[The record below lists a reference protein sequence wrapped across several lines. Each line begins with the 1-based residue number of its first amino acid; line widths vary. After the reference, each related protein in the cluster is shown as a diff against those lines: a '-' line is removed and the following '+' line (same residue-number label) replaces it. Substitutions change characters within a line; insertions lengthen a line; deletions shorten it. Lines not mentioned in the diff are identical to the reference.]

1 MSSNSLKFTAGRWL
15 FFFWFQKCHFFFFL
29 FFLWIFKIWCQAG
42 PGSKFSNLQQVGDFS
57 IFGSFFWGVEGHKIW
72 VLLGGFNCADWTVH
86 LRDWATTMSLR
97 GPATQHLHNESAK
110 RASSMGW
117 KCFILRRDSAKQN
130 PNGVHFD
137 SFHFIV
143 SRYWTPSIYWR

>member
-1 MSSNSLKFTAGRWL
+1 MHVIKNCHQNSYGFQNLMSSWGWGSKFSNLPQVGDFS
-15 FFFWFQKCHFFFFL
+15 FFGSKSVIFFFFL

-97 GPATQHLHNESAK
+97 GPATQHLHNERAK
-110 RASSMGW
+110 RASLMG
-117 KCFILRRDSAKQN
+117 RDGRTVNKS
-130 PNGVHFD
+130 VL
-137 SFHFIV
+137 
-143 SRYWTPSIYWR
+143 

>member
-72 VLLGGFNCADWTVH
+72 VLVGGFNCADWTVH

-97 GPATQHLHNESAK
+97 GPATQHLHNEAR
-110 RASSMGW
+110 RAEFDGVGSDGTEYQ
-117 KCFILRRDSAKQN
+117 KCPLIFFILC
-130 PNGVHFD
+130 
-137 SFHFIV
+137 
-143 SRYWTPSIYWR
+143 RYIDKVYTYLYR

>member
-97 GPATQHLHNESAK
+97 GPATQHLHNERAK
-110 RASSMGW
+110 RASLMGRDGRTGRTDGTGRSS
-117 KCFILRRDSAKQN
+117 KVSFKILHTLWVYRF
-130 PNGVHFD
+130 G
-137 SFHFIV
+137 
-143 SRYWTPSIYWR
+143 IYLLI